1 MLSKTSKIAYQD
13 LHKIGLG
20 FANPWYGKNARLS
33 QPSLYCGEE
42 ILKPIHPKPLVH
54 DSEETT
60 TLSEVSRTTMSKKP
74 GHVHPINYDKL
85 NVLYSQFVPQKEL
98 SCEQVYWQSPAEVS
112 TPTTPVKPFVKT
124 RPAPSQVR
132 EKLECIKKTF
142 PGFEKLVK
150 DNSVVQPLHVTEA
163 IFERIK

>member
-20 FANPWYGKNARLS
+20 FAKPWYGKKARLS

-42 ILKPIHPKPLVH
+42 ILKPVHPKPLF
-54 DSEETT
+54 
-60 TLSEVSRTTMSKKP
+60 
-74 GHVHPINYDKL
+74 I
-85 NVLYSQFVPQKEL
+85 PQKEL
-98 SCEQVYWQSPAEVS
+98 SREQVYWQSPADVS
-112 TPTTPVKPFVKT
+112 TPATPVKPFVKT

-132 EKLECIKKTF
+132 EKLERIKKTF

-150 DNSVVQPLHVTEA
+150 DNSVVRPLHVTEA
-163 IFERIK
+163 I